1 MLLLLLRN
9 TMWAAWWPYS
19 TMLLALDKAA
29 QQRERG
35 LLALNAKI
43 AEIIRV
49 HAEASFAL
57 AMQLAEAKDAQQAMA
72 LQGEHMQKQM
82 ESFARQLEEMRDLAA
97 QIIQEASSAMR
108 TDAGAT
114 RSTPAAQDNV
124 RRGAGAAY
132 APSSSA
138 TPGQSGRNY

>member
-35 LLALNAKI
+35 LFALNAKI

-72 LQGEHMQKQM
+72 LQGEHMRKQM

-97 QIIQEASSAMR
+97 QIIQEASPATR